1 MRAASS
7 LRRKAVTEL
16 VVVGAGPQALSLCC
30 LLLQKRPRWRRRLRI
45 IDPSGRWL
53 SCWQRQMERFE
64 IPCLRSPAPHHPH
77 PNPNALRSYAQERR
91 RSRELEGPYGLP
103 RTGLFSE
110 FCQSV
115 VEDFQVAHQVQAVSL
130 EEIHLEAGGPGS
142 LHLTLSDGSLIQA
155 RRLVIATGAGEPLL
169 PNWVRRIPRPYPK
182 VALQHSRMIDLAAC
196 RELQGQHVLI
206 VGGGLTSAHLALGAI
221 QRGARVS
228 LLCRRKLRSKLF
240 DTDPGW
246 LGPKYLKAFRS
257 EPCWGRR
264 RQQVL
269 AARDGGSITPRLTVA
284 LQREHRRG
292 NLQIHEN
299 CQVRQALWSTGQWR
313 ILCDEG
319 RSLLADRI
327 WLATGHNLGVSLQPL
342 LRQLHK
348 QQQIELVDD
357 WPVLSDD
364 LRWPGTNVHLMGGLA
379 ALRLGPAARNLFGG
393 REAARLISRAAI
405 KA

>member
-1 MRAASS
+1 MCAASS
-7 LRRKAVTEL
+7 LGRKAVTEL

-30 LLLQKRPRWRRRLRI
+30 LLLQKRPRWRRHLRI

-53 SCWQRQMERFE
+53 SSWQRQMQRFE

-91 RSRELEGPYGLP
+91 RSRELEGAYGLP
-103 RTGLFSE
+103 HTGLFSE

-115 VEDFQVAHQVQAVSL
+115 VEEFQVAGQVQAVSL
-130 EEIHLEAGGPGS
+130 EEIHLGAGGPGS
-142 LHLTLSDGSLIQA
+142 LHLILSDGSLIQA
-155 RRLVIATGAGEPLL
+155 RRLVIATGAGEPVL
-169 PNWVRRIPRPYPK
+169 PNWVQRIARPYPK
-182 VALQHSRMIDLAAC
+182 GALQHSQTINLAAY
-196 RELQGQHVLI
+196 RELQGQHILI
-206 VGGGLTSAHLALGAI
+206 IGGGLTSAHLALGAI
-221 QRGARVS
+221 KRGARVS

-246 LGPKYLKAFRS
+246 LGPKYLKVFQS
-257 EPCWGRR
+257 EPCWRRR

-269 AARDGGSITPRLTVA
+269 AARDGGSITPQLTIA
-284 LQREHRRG
+284 LQRGRQQG
-292 NLQIHEN
+292 SLQTYEN
-299 CQVRQALWSTGQWR
+299 CQVRQALWSTGQWS

-319 RSLLADRI
+319 RSLLVDRI

-357 WPVLSDD
+357 WPVLSND

-379 ALRLGPAARNLFGG
+379 ALRLGPTARNLFGG

>member
-1 MRAASS
+1 MA
-7 LRRKAVTEL
+7 EL
-16 VVVGAGPQALSLCC
+16 VIVGAGPQALSLCC
-30 LLLQKRPRWRRRLRI
+30 LLLQKRPRWRRHLRI

-53 SCWQRQMERFE
+53 SRWQRQMRCFE
-64 IPCLRSPAPHHPH
+64 IPCLRSPSPHHPH
-77 PNPNALRSYAQERR
+77 PNPNALRSYAQERG

-103 RTGLFSE
+103 HTGLFNE

-115 VEDFQVAHQVQAVSL
+115 VEEFQVAHQVQAVSL
-130 EEIHLEAGGPGS
+130 EDIHVQAGGSGS
-142 LHLTLSDGSLIQA
+142 LHLTLSDGSLIPA
-155 RRLVIATGAGEPLL
+155 RRLVIATGAGEPVL
-169 PNWVRRIPRPYPK
+169 PDWVRRIPCSYPK
-182 VALQHSRMIDLAAC
+182 EALQHSRRIDLTTC
-196 RELQGQHVLI
+196 REMEGQRVLI

-246 LGPKYLKAFRS
+246 LGPKYLKAFRG
-257 EPCWGRR
+257 EPCWRRR

-284 LQREHRRG
+284 LQRERRQG
-292 NLQIHEN
+292 SLQIHES
-299 CQVRQALWSTGQWR
+299 CQVRHALWSAGQWR
-313 ILCDEG
+313 ILCNEDN

-327 WLATGHNLGVSLQPL
+327 WLATGHTLGVSRQPL

-364 LRWPGTNVHLMGGLA
+364 LRWPGTNVHLMGGMA